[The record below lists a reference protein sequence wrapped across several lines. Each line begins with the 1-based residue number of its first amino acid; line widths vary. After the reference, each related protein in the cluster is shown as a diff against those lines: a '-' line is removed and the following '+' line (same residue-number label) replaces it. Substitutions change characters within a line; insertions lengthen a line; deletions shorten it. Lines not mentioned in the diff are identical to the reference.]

1 MLPGTVMEDAMN
13 AFDPI
18 NHLVRLSPDTIPAD
32 MMKSIA
38 KARMRRQ
45 LLTDPSLTQKL
56 VSVEASPVY
65 NASDSLIPAVSS
77 RAITP

>member
-1 MLPGTVMEDAMN
+1 MN

-18 NHLVRLSPDTIPAD
+18 NNLVRLSPDSIHAD

-38 KARMRRQ
+38 KTRLRRQ
-45 LLTDPSLTQKL
+45 VLTDPSLAQKL

-65 NASDSLIPAVSS
+65 NARGSLIPAVSS
-77 RAITP
+77 RAITT